1 MPDRPY
7 DRGSPSEPEPDTDP
21 LDPASGAEE
30 GVRLGGIV
38 PDLIRKAVV
47 TGLGAVFMT
56 EEGLRHLAGQLK
68 LPKELMGSVMAQADR
83 TKAEVTRVIG
93 EELRRFLNSEV
104 LRKELLQALSGMTV
118 EIKAEVRLRPD
129 PDAKGAVL
137 PEVQLVDSK
146 LGKGKK
152 GKKGH
157 EG

>member
-1 MPDRPY
+1 MSRPS
-7 DRGSPSEPEPDTDP
+7 DFEPPADP
-21 LDPASGAEE
+21 EAPAGEADPAG
-30 GVRLGGIV
+30 RLGGLV

-56 EEGLRHLAGQLK
+56 EEGLRNLAGQLK
-68 LPKELMGSVMAQADR
+68 LPKELLGSVAAQADR

-129 PDAKGAVL
+129 PDGKGAIL
-137 PEVQLVDSK
+137 PEVQLTDSRISRS
-146 LGKGKK
+146 KK